1 MLELRMKIPVNYQI
15 LQVFFSS
22 FNYWQ
27 EIKQIA
33 HFFATSLNFLLAFR
47 ACFAPALISDVKAK
61 NLCKNM

>member
-33 HFFATSLNFLLAFR
+33 HFFATIIEFPSRISRMFCSGNNFRCQGKKF
-47 ACFAPALISDVKAK
+47 V
-61 NLCKNM
+61 